1 VRSFKLIDN
10 MDPEFER
17 MMAQAQARQAAQQP
31 RGDGTT
37 PDK

>member
-1 VRSFKLIDN
+1 
-10 MDPEFER
+10 MDPEFEQL
-17 MMAQAQARQAAQQP
+17 MMAQQGRGPAMP

>member
-1 VRSFKLIDN
+1 

-17 MMAQAQARQAAQQP
+17 MVAQAQARQGGPQG
-31 RGDGTT
+31 RGDVNV

>member
-1 VRSFKLIDN
+1 

-17 MMAQAQARQAAQQP
+17 MMAQAQT
-31 RGDGTT
+31 RGGGPQNRPDAGV